1 MKIKNQTI
9 NSLKRYDILNHWIN
23 NCDSKSSFLL
33 GFNGVIITL
42 IASSKLINSMK
53 SVFLSRPSVNCID
66 FNSIK
71 VFLSLLVL
79 LGFVFYT
86 IKTFYFIYNTLKA
99 RINAEIY
106 SQNLLNTNSNIFFLN
121 IAKNKY
127 EDFSKIINNEN
138 KSQFLN
144 DLNSQIYI
152 NSCIA
157 TSKFINYNKSLNSTF
172 IGIICLIFFVLLS

>member
-1 MKIKNQTI
+1 MKIKNQI
-9 NSLKRYDILNHWIN
+9 ANSLKRYDIVSHWIN

-33 GFNGVIITL
+33 GFYGVILTL
-42 IASSKLINSMK
+42 ISSSKLINVMK
-53 SVFLSRPSVNCID
+53 SVLLLRPNLNCID
-66 FNSIK
+66 TYSIK
-71 VFLSLLVL
+71 SFFSLLVL
-79 LGFVFYT
+79 LGFAFFT
-86 IKTFYFIYNTLKA
+86 IKTFYFIYYTLKA
-99 RINAEIY
+99 SINAEIY
-106 SQNLLNTNSNIFFLN
+106 SQNSLNTNSNIFFLT
-121 IAKNKY
+121 IAKNNY
-127 EDFSKIINNEN
+127 EDFSKNINTEN